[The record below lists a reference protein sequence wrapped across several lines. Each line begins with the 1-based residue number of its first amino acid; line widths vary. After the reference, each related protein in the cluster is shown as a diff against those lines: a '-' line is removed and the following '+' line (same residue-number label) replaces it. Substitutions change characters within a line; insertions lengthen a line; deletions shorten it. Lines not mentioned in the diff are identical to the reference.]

1 MENKNLY
8 VVGGAVSDE
17 LLRIKS
23 LDTDYCYEGDAI
35 KFAKGMNVIR
45 KNSAFGTVRVLFEG
59 EKIDIASTRKEK
71 YPRPGHLPVM
81 TEIGCSLEED
91 LKRRDFTINSMA
103 RRTTDG
109 KLFDPFNGLA
119 DLEERKIRILH
130 DRSFIDDPTRIIR
143 ALKFS
148 VRLGFNLSKNTKRL
162 QDEYLANI
170 NYDISWHRMKKELV
184 ETFSLNRQKAFDIF
198 VKEGIYKLLGPNQ
211 KIPAIK
217 QSIEKIV
224 KEYPSKHSWLIYLG
238 LFDLSNFELTKAE
251 RRIIEWAERLKTEK
265 PVNNTPI
272 ESLLIHRLRLES
284 M

>member
-8 VVGGAVSDE
+8 CVGGAVRDE

-71 YPRPGHLPVM
+71 YPRPGHLPVI